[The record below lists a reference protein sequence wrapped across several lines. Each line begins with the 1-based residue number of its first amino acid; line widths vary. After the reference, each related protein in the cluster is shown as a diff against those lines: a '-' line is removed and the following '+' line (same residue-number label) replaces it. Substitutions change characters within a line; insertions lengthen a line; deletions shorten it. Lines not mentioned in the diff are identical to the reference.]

1 MPTALGLQ
9 VFPMFTAPKGH
20 AWLGPN
26 TPRAAG
32 GNGRS
37 QERMNRRMR
46 GYFVTLFSMAMVV
59 PSTLSARSE
68 ETPTLDVRQVCRG
81 IASQSADPLATG
93 LMKDNVEEC
102 LKSEQGV
109 REQIKEKWSTF
120 SARDKQHCVTL
131 AKTGGE
137 SSYTELLTCLEM
149 SRDVRALRS
158 AATSPSGTDTAKQ
171 SASSPSKPMPQPA
184 AAEKAPPSPGGQDL
198 LDKRQPAP
206 TGQSSQS
213 NPALE
218 QAVTEIVQI
227 KKEVEK
233 AKSEAQ
239 AAKASEALV
248 QRKLADADAALKRA
262 KEEAGRAT
270 AQAEGAKAE
279 AKAAWDARAALER
292 KLTDAEAARVAAEGR
307 EQACHSEAKS
317 KSGFGARW
325 RSWFGNKQPDAKSP

>member
-1 MPTALGLQ
+1 
-9 VFPMFTAPKGH
+9 
-20 AWLGPN
+20 
-26 TPRAAG
+26 
-32 GNGRS
+32 
-37 QERMNRRMR
+37 MNRKMR
-46 GYFVTLFSMAMVV
+46 GYFLVIFSMATVV
-59 PSTLSARSE
+59 PSILLARSE
-68 ETPTLDVRQVCRG
+68 ETPTLDVSQVCRG

-93 LMKDNVEEC
+93 LMKDNLEEC
-102 LKSEQGV
+102 VKSEQGV
-109 REQIKEKWSTF
+109 REEIKAKWSTF

-158 AATSPSGTDTAKQ
+158 AATSPSGTDTVKQ
-171 SASSPSKPMPQPA
+171 SASSPSKPMPQP

-198 LDKRQPAP
+198 LDKKQPAP
-206 TGQSSQS
+206 TEKSSQS

-279 AKAAWDARAALER
+279 AKAARDARAALER

-307 EQACHSEAKS
+307 EQACHSAAKS
-317 KSGFGARW
+317 PSGFGARW
-325 RSWFGNKQPDAKSP
+325 RSWFGHREPDAKNP

>member
-1 MPTALGLQ
+1 
-9 VFPMFTAPKGH
+9 
-20 AWLGPN
+20 
-26 TPRAAG
+26 
-32 GNGRS
+32 
-37 QERMNRRMR
+37 
-46 GYFVTLFSMAMVV
+46 
-59 PSTLSARSE
+59 
-68 ETPTLDVRQVCRG
+68 
-81 IASQSADPLATG
+81 
-93 LMKDNVEEC
+93 MKDNLEEC
-102 LKSEQGV
+102 VKSEQGV
-109 REQIKEKWSTF
+109 REEIKAKWSTF
-120 SARDKQHCVTL
+120 SAGDKQHCVTL

-158 AATSPSGTDTAKQ
+158 AAASPSGTDTAKQ
-171 SASSPSKPMPQPA
+171 SASSPSRPVPQPA
-184 AAEKAPPSPGGQDL
+184 PAEKATQSPGGQDL
-198 LDKRQPAP
+198 LDKKQPEP
-206 TGQSSQS
+206 TGKSSQS

-218 QAVTEIVQI
+218 LAVTEIVQI

-279 AKAAWDARAALER
+279 AKAARDARAALER

-307 EQACHSEAKS
+307 EQACHSAAKS
-317 KSGFGARW
+317 PSGFGARW
-325 RSWFGNKQPDAKSP
+325 RSWFGHGQPDAKSP

>member
-1 MPTALGLQ
+1 
-9 VFPMFTAPKGH
+9 
-20 AWLGPN
+20 
-26 TPRAAG
+26 
-32 GNGRS
+32 
-37 QERMNRRMR
+37 
-46 GYFVTLFSMAMVV
+46 
-59 PSTLSARSE
+59 
-68 ETPTLDVRQVCRG
+68 
-81 IASQSADPLATG
+81 
-93 LMKDNVEEC
+93 MKDNVEEC

-109 REQIKEKWSTF
+109 REEIKAKWSTF
-120 SARDKQHCVTL
+120 SAGDKQHCVTL

-158 AATSPSGTDTAKQ
+158 AAASPSGRDTAKQ
-171 SASSPSKPMPQPA
+171 SASSPSRPVPQPA
-184 AAEKAPPSPGGQDL
+184 PAEKATPSPGGQDL
-198 LDKRQPAP
+198 LDKKQPES
-206 TGQSSQS
+206 TGKSSQS

-218 QAVTEIVQI
+218 LAVTEIVQI

-279 AKAAWDARAALER
+279 AKAARDARAALER

-307 EQACHSEAKS
+307 EQACHSAAKS
-317 KSGFGARW
+317 PSGFGARW
-325 RSWFGNKQPDAKSP
+325 RSWFGHREPDAKNP